1 MQSVGI
7 TSVSFVCCPGVAHML
22 IVPSTATLKKG
33 YDDQGYERCGRRL
46 HVRTGVDC
54 NGYNR
59 FGPVR

>member
-1 MQSVGI
+1 
-7 TSVSFVCCPGVAHML
+7 ML